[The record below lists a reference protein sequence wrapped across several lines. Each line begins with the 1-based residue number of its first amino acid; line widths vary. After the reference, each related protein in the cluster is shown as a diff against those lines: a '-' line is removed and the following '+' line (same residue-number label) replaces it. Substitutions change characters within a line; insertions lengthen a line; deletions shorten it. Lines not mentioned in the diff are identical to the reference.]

1 MSRTYDKALLK
12 EYQAKDYE
20 YNGVR
25 MTEYEALQEQRK
37 IERNIRRWKREQNA
51 LQAAGLD
58 SSEASARITE
68 WNRRQKVFS
77 GTDGIEGGWDEGC
90 CGERR
95 HTGGTN
101 R

>member
-58 SSEASARITE
+58 SGEASARITE
-68 WNRRQKVFS
+68 QKAEGFS
-77 GTDGIEGGWDEGC
+77 GTDGIESG
-90 CGERR
+90 
-95 HTGGTN
+95 
-101 R
+101 